1 VVLIAV
7 MVFVS
12 SFVLTYAFAV
22 RPLRRWLSISSGV
35 PLAEFAEKTFDR
47 MEEHHHRMEQSLG
60 RAEWSA
66 RLLSRE
72 LRKTDRPAGGS
83 GPSGVAQW
91 FQNVVL
97 YLRL

>member
-1 VVLIAV
+1 LEAWYLEDVEEVSVVVLIAV
-7 MVFVS
+7 VVFVS
-12 SFVLTYAFAV
+12 SFVLTDAFAI

-35 PLAEFAEKTFDR
+35 PLAEFAEKSFDR

-72 LRKTDRPAGGS
+72 LRKTR
-83 GPSGVAQW
+83 
-91 FQNVVL
+91 
-97 YLRL
+97 